1 MIMKASPYIR
11 MIFDVDLIIV
21 NENEILFPII
31 AFSIL
36 LNQSIINKKQSAR
49 FFITAKVG

>member
-31 AFSIL
+31 AFSRPYTK
-36 LNQSIINKKQSAR
+36 SKHY
-49 FFITAKVG
+49 